1 MTEIDKET
9 VESIAR
15 EINDVVSKMTFSF
28 DFDNPEDA
36 REYSPATTV
45 VALMRNNETGGE
57 EYRPIRIESV
67 TGRVLYTFSNHGY
80 TPITKTITDIELTA
94 EGL

>member
-1 MTEIDKET
+1 MITEIDKET
-9 VESIAR
+9 VESIAK
-15 EINDVVSKMTFSF
+15 EINDVVSKMAFS
-28 DFDNPEDA
+28 FDNPEDA

-45 VALMRNNETGGE
+45 VALMRNNKTGGE
-57 EYRPIRIESV
+57 EYRPIRMESV
-67 TGRVLYTFSNHGY
+67 TRRVLYTFSNHGY